1 MDVNDFNR
9 SKMGAVNNK
18 SLNLRDIKKVSHKA
32 TFKNEYVTI
41 IVFFGG
47 TEKVYHQVSYN
58 IYV

>member
-1 MDVNDFNR
+1 
-9 SKMGAVNNK
+9 MGAVNNK

-58 IYV
+58 IYVWID